1 MTLATVSTSYPNSAV
16 ALDEQITAKVIQ
28 LVGTI
33 RPDLEVLLW
42 TGVYATSTVEGLDR
56 LGALLGP
63 DDAALVMCVM
73 RSVFWTYGVHLCD
86 WAGGLPA

>member
-1 MTLATVSTSYPNSAV
+1 MTLATVSTSFPNSAV

-28 LVGTI
+28 LVGSV

-42 TGVYATSTVEGLDR
+42 AGVYATSNDEGLDQ
-56 LGALLGP
+56 LSALIGP
-63 DDAALVMCVM
+63 HDAALVMDVI
-73 RSVFWTYGVHLCD
+73 RSVYWGYGLNLCD

>member
-1 MTLATVSTSYPNSAV
+1 MTLATVSTSFPNSAV
-16 ALDEQITAKVIQ
+16 ALDDQIIAEVIQ
-28 LVGTI
+28 QVGTI
-33 RPDLEVLLW
+33 RPDLEALLW
-42 TGVYATSTVEGLDR
+42 TGVYATVNDEEAER
-56 LGALLGP
+56 VGALLGP

>member
-1 MTLATVSTSYPNSAV
+1 MTLATVSASYPNSAF
-16 ALDEQITAKVIQ
+16 ALDEQITAEVIQ
-28 LVGTI
+28 LVGTV

-42 TGVYATSTVEGLDR
+42 AGVYATSNDEGLDR

-63 DDAALVMCVM
+63 DDAVLVMCVM
-73 RSVFWTYGVHLCD
+73 RSVYWGYGLNLCD

>member
-1 MTLATVSTSYPNSAV
+1 MTLPTVSASYPNSAF
-16 ALDEQITAKVIQ
+16 ALDEQITAEVIQ

-42 TGVYATSTVEGLDR
+42 VGVYATSNDEEVNR
-56 LGALLGP
+56 VGAVLSP

-73 RSVFWTYGVHLCD
+73 RSVYWSFGLHLCD
-86 WAGGLPA
+86 WTGGLPA

>member
-1 MTLATVSTSYPNSAV
+1 MTLATVSASFPNSAV
-16 ALDEQITAKVIQ
+16 ALDEQITAEVIQ

-42 TGVYATSTVEGLDR
+42 AGVYATSTAEEVDR
-56 LGALLGP
+56 LGALIDP
-63 DDAALVMCVM
+63 DDAVLLMCVM
-73 RSVFWTYGVHLCD
+73 RSVYWSYGLHLCD